1 MYEVRVNKTQQMKT
15 HRFRAFITFNNAE
28 LKRFSV
34 NFLINFNSNQ
44 NINITF
50 FLIFKACLTRPGLRD
65 DAGRWTD
72 PLVSLLLLSTK
83 NRWEL
88 DNLKMN
94 RIGLNRYQKCLLREY
109 WEYSERAGPR
119 TAGRRASPAPPQME
133 PRRHSRRLL
142 PRRYY
147 SPSRKKHTS
156 NNW

>member
-15 HRFRAFITFNNAE
+15 HRFRAFITFNNVE
-28 LKRFSV
+28 LKRFSF

-83 NRWEL
+83 NR
-88 DNLKMN
+88 
-94 RIGLNRYQKCLLREY
+94 
-109 WEYSERAGPR
+109 
-119 TAGRRASPAPPQME
+119 
-133 PRRHSRRLL
+133 
-142 PRRYY
+142 
-147 SPSRKKHTS
+147 
-156 NNW
+156 